1 MNNALKD
8 KPIMLVAVL
17 SVVCIVAA
25 VALGLIYGATKPQI
39 EAEELK
45 AKEQAL
51 RDVHPGAVRFEPI
64 TTEYNV
70 DGKPFVYYEAYSADG
85 ALVGYAFEG
94 HATGYSSTI
103 EVTVGLDKDEQK
115 ITGIKITQQQE
126 TPGLGANCV
135 KGGATKYIWE
145 IFSRAETAGDD
156 TSFQGQFRSL
166 ALDELGG
173 EQAGI
178 PKKIRALSGATI
190 TTNAVLRATRSA
202 VGDYHLARGR
212 DSKITIGA
220 ATQNDDVE
228 SSGDTP

>member
-1 MNNALKD
+1 MNNALRD

-17 SVVCIVAA
+17 SVVCILAA

-51 RDVHPGAVRFEPI
+51 RDVHPGAARFEPV
-64 TTEYNV
+64 TTEHDV

-85 ALVGYAFEG
+85 VLVGYAFEG

-115 ITGIKITQQQE
+115 ITGIKITKQQE

-135 KGGATKYIWE
+135 KGGATKYISE
-145 IFSRAETAGDD
+145 ILSRPETGGDE
-156 TSFQGQFRSL
+156 TSFQGQFRNL
-166 ALDELGG
+166 ALDKLGG

-190 TTNAVLRATRSA
+190 TTNAVLRAVRGALSN
-202 VGDYHLARGR
+202 YHLARGR
-212 DSKITIGA
+212 DSNMDISD
-220 ATQNDDVE
+220 ATKD
-228 SSGDTP
+228 GDAQPGEEQ